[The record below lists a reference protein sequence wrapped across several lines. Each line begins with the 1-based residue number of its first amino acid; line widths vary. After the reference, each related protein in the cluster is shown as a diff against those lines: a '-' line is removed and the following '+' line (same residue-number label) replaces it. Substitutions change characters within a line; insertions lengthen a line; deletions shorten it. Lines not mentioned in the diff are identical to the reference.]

1 MVYLSNLNFLFI
13 PVALFMGIHF
23 HPGFLLIPKTWVL
36 VHLCILSLF
45 TPVSLYLYIYLTF
58 VPIYPCYLG
67 VWFTYLIFCSIYIYI
82 YIYIFTLCAYLPLQ
96 PGFMVHLSNLNP
108 GFHAFQIKPLSL
120 QQIWATIVMGVKCP
134 FYRQ

>member
-1 MVYLSNLNFLFI
+1 MGSGPFMHFEPIHPCFVISIYLFNLRSYLPLLPRGLVYLSN
-13 PVALFMGIHF
+13 
-23 HPGFLLIPKTWVL
+23 
-36 VHLCILSLF
+36 IL
-45 TPVSLYLYIYLTF
+45 LYL
-58 VPIYPCYLG
+58 
-67 VWFTYLIFCSIYIYI
+67 YIYI